1 MRTDRPSSR
10 FSDRSAMMATS
21 SRSRGGSP
29 SVGDLIGEFSR
40 LNTMVMDR
48 MNQAVMDALE
58 PVITAERRPRP
69 KRFKDE
75 CGSDS
80 CRHDDCEC
88 RCCIGDADLVI
99 YARLGEVRVIPI
111 RIENSRRRERV
122 INLEF
127 SGWTTRGGRKVPVQT
142 QIQPEGEFTL
152 AACSEQDIRLR
163 VDVQQVQTG
172 DQPDSTNRFPD
183 LDECMVLYGD
193 LRVEGCEIRPVRIAL
208 ALLPLDCDP
217 YVIECGCN
225 CC

>member
-1 MRTDRPSSR
+1 
-10 FSDRSAMMATS
+10 MMAGAG
-21 SRSRGGSP
+21 RARGSASLGEI
-29 SVGDLIGEFSR
+29 IGEFSR

-58 PVITAERRPRP
+58 PVVAGAERRPRP
-69 KRFKDE
+69 MRRPGKRFEDD
-75 CGSDS
+75 CCDS
-80 CRHDDCEC
+80 CQRDDCAC

-99 YARLGEVRVIPI
+99 YARLGEVRIIPI
-111 RIENSRRRERV
+111 RIENTRRRERT

-142 QIQPEGEFTL
+142 QIQPDGEFNL
-152 AACSEQDIRLR
+152 PACSEREVRLR
-163 VDVQQVQTG
+163 VDVQQAPTG
-172 DQPDSTNRFPD
+172 DQPDSTNRLPD
-183 LDECMVLYGD
+183 VDDCMVLYGD

-217 YVIECGCN
+217 YVIECGCT